1 MASQEEKKNAR
12 GLFEVALRFEPRD
25 GSEPVETVTT
35 PSMWALADEWA
46 DGLRAGSA
54 AHSEAWVSAK
64 MTEAVFLQAAQREGL
79 VRPGPIT
86 LVKISEM
93 TNLYEVSEV
102 AAGEVEPE
110 GNAGAP
116 ATGA

>member
-25 GSEPVETVTT
+25 GSEPVEAVTT

-46 DGLRAGSA
+46 DGLRVGDKP
-54 AHSEAWVSAK
+54 HSEAWVAAK

-93 TNLYEVSEV
+93 TNLYEVSEI

>member
-1 MASQEEKKNAR
+1 MTSQDKKAPR

-25 GSEPVETVTT
+25 GSKPVETVTT

-46 DGLRAGSA
+46 DGLRTGERP
-54 AHSEAWVSAK
+54 HSESWVSAK

-93 TNLYEVSEV
+93 TNLYDVSEV
-102 AAGEVEPE
+102 AAGEAEPE
-110 GNAGAP
+110 GNVGAP
-116 ATGA
+116 ATEA